1 MNYPLYIARR
11 LSLTTEG
18 KRQAPAVTVAIIAVA
33 LSIAVMLT
41 SVSIVMGFK
50 QQIREKV
57 VGFNSHISIFPSVT
71 STDEESILTL
81 TPSLKQEL
89 IKLPF
94 IKDFTLQAAIPAILK
109 TSSDFKGI
117 YIKGLSGKNES
128 DFIRDNLE
136 EGVMPDYHKAEDKE
150 KIVISRIAADQL
162 DLKAGDK
169 IDTYFITDDVRV
181 RRLEIS
187 GIFNSHFE
195 QYDRILV
202 FGSLSLIQQI
212 GQLDSNQ
219 GTYLLVTTDNFDKI
233 SEYTLQ
239 LQQHLNKALADGDL
253 VRLYHTENVLNQSIG
268 YFSWLSLLDTNVV
281 VVLILMMIVASIT
294 LVSGMLIIIIEKKR
308 FVGMLKALGV
318 PTSNVRKRFV
328 YVAMRIAFRGIVIG
342 NILILTLL
350 YFQYATHFIPLDPDS
365 YYIDFVPVDLS
376 LTSVLLLN
384 LGVMVIIY
392 LVLILPSKFVARI
405 SPAET
410 MRYE

>member
-1 MNYPLYIARR
+1 
-11 LSLTTEG
+11 
-18 KRQAPAVTVAIIAVA
+18 
-33 LSIAVMLT
+33 
-41 SVSIVMGFK
+41 
-50 QQIREKV
+50 
-57 VGFNSHISIFPSVT
+57 
-71 STDEESILTL
+71 
-81 TPSLKQEL
+81 
-89 IKLPF
+89 
-94 IKDFTLQAAIPAILK
+94 
-109 TSSDFKGI
+109 
-117 YIKGLSGKNES
+117 
-128 DFIRDNLE
+128 
-136 EGVMPDYHKAEDKE
+136 MPDYHKAEDKE

-162 DLKAGDK
+162 DLKTGDK

-318 PTSNVRKRFV
+318 PTSNVRKIFV
-328 YVAMRIAFRGIVIG
+328 YLAMRIAFRGIVIG